1 MQINER
7 QKSWIKILISLG
19 MIVAF
24 GILVYVKQMG
34 VYFETNDDRIIAE
47 ILSGAYSTA
56 PDPHVI
62 HENYLLTLPL
72 SLLYR
77 ITVNIP
83 WYGLCLLLF
92 HVLAWFVIENSF
104 LSRCEKWKEYCLVLA
119 GLSGLFLGSLSLIG
133 RIQFTSTA
141 VMLAIAG
148 YVALIMEKNT
158 KKGFIMF
165 FLLELFSFFVRYKA
179 MLMIQPLGGITWL
192 TLTLIQIADAGWKKE
207 VLSEKGKEIGKI
219 ILIWGMIFAL
229 GGCGNIIGYHDI
241 SWRNYLRFS
250 EARSQLF
257 DYYGTPDYS
266 EAKDILKE
274 YNVSKNEYEA
284 FCNYNILNWEVGTE
298 CVEKL
303 VSFQK
308 EKNQGQNNFMAA
320 FRESFA
326 EMGSESL
333 QKINRTCVALWIMLI
348 IGMILERHLER
359 MIPLL
364 GILLIR
370 TALWTYLLYKG
381 RTPARITYPL
391 FTGEAILLF
400 CVFAFFYL
408 QENNKM
414 KLRNTAMAIMIC
426 SVTLLVGYNAGQV
439 QYRFLRTENEGQK
452 IYMQGMQ
459 EMLDYCNNAPQKRF
473 FWDGFSFNYYKGS
486 ALATNIYGPR
496 NAMPFGNWFC
506 NSPTEIER
514 LKEYL
519 SGDYQ
524 GIYFIAFDEGSM
536 ENYPAIKMLEEKL
549 QSPAVLDDEI
559 TVSTGITYLVWRIG
573 K

>member
-72 SLLYR
+72 SSLYR

-179 MLMIQPLGGITWL
+179 MLMIQPL
-192 TLTLIQIADAGWKKE
+192 
-207 VLSEKGKEIGKI
+207 V
-219 ILIWGMIFAL
+219 
-229 GGCGNIIGYHDI
+229 
-241 SWRNYLRFS
+241 
-250 EARSQLF
+250 
-257 DYYGTPDYS
+257 
-266 EAKDILKE
+266 
-274 YNVSKNEYEA
+274 
-284 FCNYNILNWEVGTE
+284 
-298 CVEKL
+298 
-303 VSFQK
+303 
-308 EKNQGQNNFMAA
+308 
-320 FRESFA
+320 
-326 EMGSESL
+326 
-333 QKINRTCVALWIMLI
+333 
-348 IGMILERHLER
+348 
-359 MIPLL
+359 
-364 GILLIR
+364 
-370 TALWTYLLYKG
+370 
-381 RTPARITYPL
+381 
-391 FTGEAILLF
+391 
-400 CVFAFFYL
+400 
-408 QENNKM
+408 
-414 KLRNTAMAIMIC
+414 
-426 SVTLLVGYNAGQV
+426 
-439 QYRFLRTENEGQK
+439 
-452 IYMQGMQ
+452 
-459 EMLDYCNNAPQKRF
+459 
-473 FWDGFSFNYYKGS
+473 
-486 ALATNIYGPR
+486 
-496 NAMPFGNWFC
+496 
-506 NSPTEIER
+506 
-514 LKEYL
+514 
-519 SGDYQ
+519 
-524 GIYFIAFDEGSM
+524 
-536 ENYPAIKMLEEKL
+536 
-549 QSPAVLDDEI
+549 
-559 TVSTGITYLVWRIG
+559 
-573 K
+573 